1 MKYIQCTGKF
11 DYTNHKV
18 ACIIKINKID
28 DDTYFDVG
36 GYYPIIY
43 NFSKKKYMLLDNVYN
58 LALCPFEDRN
68 IDEVFRYLSKFDGCI
83 FEASY
88 YIDYIVGQKRSNMGF
103 KNSFNIEWELKTF
116 INKMRSKNGITI
128 Y

>member
-1 MKYIQCTGKF
+1 MNITELESRMNTFEDKYL
-11 DYTNHKV
+11 
-18 ACIIKINKID
+18 IKE
-28 DDTYFDVG
+28 T
-36 GYYPIIY
+36 
-43 NFSKKKYMLLDNVYN
+43 
-58 LALCPFEDRN
+58 EDRN